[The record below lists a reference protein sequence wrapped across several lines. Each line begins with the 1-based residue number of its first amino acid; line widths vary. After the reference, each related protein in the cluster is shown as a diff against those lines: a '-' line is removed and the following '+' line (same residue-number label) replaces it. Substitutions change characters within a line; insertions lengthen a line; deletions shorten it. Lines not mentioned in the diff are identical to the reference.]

1 MQIREDKQ
9 NSDYYKI
16 CPVCKQL
23 FNKRKKW
30 KTVWPYVI
38 YCSNKCKNEKKNKK
52 LELLTLGI

>member
-1 MQIREDKQ
+1 MQVREDKQ
-9 NSDYYKI
+9 NSVYYKI

-38 YCSNKCKNEKKNKK
+38 YCSNKCKNEKKTKN
-52 LELLTLGI
+52 